1 MNYCIAV
8 LNRNMMYVL
17 FIQKT
22 LLEQHKM
29 TNTTATTT
37 SSPTTTT
44 ITTIAINN
52 NNFNFLKGV
61 NN

>member
-17 FIQKT
+17 FIQKM

-29 TNTTATTT
+29 TNTTATSTT
-37 SSPTTTT
+37 TTTTTT
-44 ITTIAINN
+44 ITTIAITTTTTTTLI
-52 NNFNFLKGV
+52 FLKV
-61 NN
+61 